1 MYEELKIELTA
12 GRQIDILDKVYG
24 LTSEKIREGYFLRSV
39 LITPLWFSESQ
50 QRKKQ
55 PNSYKATVIYGRSV

>member
-1 MYEELKIELTA
+1 MYEELKVELTA
-12 GRQIDILDKVYG
+12 VRQHTILADIGIVTDNK
-24 LTSEKIREGYFLRSV
+24 KNEGYFLKSV